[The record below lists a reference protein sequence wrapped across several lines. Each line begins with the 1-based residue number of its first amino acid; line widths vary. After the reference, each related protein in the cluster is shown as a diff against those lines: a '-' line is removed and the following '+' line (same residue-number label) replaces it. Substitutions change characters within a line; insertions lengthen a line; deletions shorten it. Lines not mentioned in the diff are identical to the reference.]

1 MAMSESP
8 GTNCRIICLIWYFE
22 RLCKVAFDQT
32 GIDAAPGGDCQ
43 HLGRII
49 EGVNVAEAK
58 CVQFLPRKTCSGPD
72 IKHPHCTIRNSGRK
86 KFAHQ
91 PGRQVAQSVEHGPVI
106 GLRPIAI
113 KPAGFLVI
121 GQIVGPLQQF
131 SGFGVDCR
139 RYSVGACHEAS
150 VSKFAR
156 QATSRLK
163 FRIGLKLQNVITTV
177 VPVFAL
183 IVLGFGAGR
192 FGFFVAGS
200 ARGLSTF
207 VFTFA
212 IPAMLFKAMVTLGIP
227 ASPPWGLWGAFFTT
241 VAIIWV
247 LAIAASH
254 VVTGLEGA
262 GGSSAALGSAFGNTV
277 MLGLPLGVA
286 HFGAAAVLP
295 MALIISIHLPV
306 QWFAATLLAQWGSR
320 SGKQQK
326 LSSLLRTLVKDLF
339 TNPIVL
345 ALLAGT
351 AWNLAGF
358 GLHSMADNIVSM
370 LAQAAVPAAL
380 FALGLSLARFGLMSS
395 GLAAAVLMFL
405 KLAVMPA
412 VAALLAFEVF
422 DLSMVQAGIVVLFAA
437 LPTGANAYIFAER
450 QAAAEAAV
458 SASVAAGTALSI
470 VTLSIVLALLP
481 QV

>member
-1 MAMSESP
+1 M
-8 GTNCRIICLIWYFE
+8 
-22 RLCKVAFDQT
+22 
-32 GIDAAPGGDCQ
+32 
-43 HLGRII
+43 
-49 EGVNVAEAK
+49 
-58 CVQFLPRKTCSGPD
+58 
-72 IKHPHCTIRNSGRK
+72 
-86 KFAHQ
+86 
-91 PGRQVAQSVEHGPVI
+91 
-106 GLRPIAI
+106 IA
-113 KPAGFLVI
+113 
-121 GQIVGPLQQF
+121 
-131 SGFGVDCR
+131 
-139 RYSVGACHEAS
+139 
-150 VSKFAR
+150 
-156 QATSRLK
+156 
-163 FRIGLKLQNVITTV
+163 TV

-192 FGFFVAGS
+192 FGFFVEGS

-254 VVTGLEGA
+254 FVAGLEGA
-262 GGSSAALGSAFGNTV
+262 GGSSAALGGAFGNTV

-286 HFGAAAVLP
+286 HFGTAALLP
-295 MALIISIHLPV
+295 MALIISLHLPV
-306 QWFAATLLAQWGSR
+306 QWFAATLLAQWGSQ
-320 SGKQQK
+320 GEKQGF
-326 LSSLLRTLVKDLF
+326 STLLRTLLKDLF

-351 AWNLAGF
+351 VWNLAGF
-358 GLHSMADNIVSM
+358 GLHPMVEKIVSM

-395 GLAAAVLMFL
+395 GIAAVVLMLL

-412 VAALLAFEVF
+412 IAAVLAFEVF
-422 DLSMVQAGIVVLFAA
+422 DLTTVQAGIVVLFAA

-450 QAAAEAAV
+450 RGAAEAAV
-458 SASVAAGTALSI
+458 SVSVAAGTALSI
-470 VTLSIVLALLP
+470 VTLSIVLALVP
-481 QV
+481 HA

>member
-1 MAMSESP
+1 M
-8 GTNCRIICLIWYFE
+8 
-22 RLCKVAFDQT
+22 
-32 GIDAAPGGDCQ
+32 
-43 HLGRII
+43 
-49 EGVNVAEAK
+49 
-58 CVQFLPRKTCSGPD
+58 
-72 IKHPHCTIRNSGRK
+72 
-86 KFAHQ
+86 
-91 PGRQVAQSVEHGPVI
+91 
-106 GLRPIAI
+106 
-113 KPAGFLVI
+113 
-121 GQIVGPLQQF
+121 
-131 SGFGVDCR
+131 
-139 RYSVGACHEAS
+139 
-150 VSKFAR
+150 
-156 QATSRLK
+156 
-163 FRIGLKLQNVITTV
+163 QNVITTV

-227 ASPPWGLWGAFFTT
+227 ASPPWGLWGAFFAT
-241 VAIIWV
+241 VAVIWV
-247 LAIAASH
+247 VAIAVSRFVA
-254 VVTGLEGA
+254 GLEGA
-262 GGSSAALGSAFGNTV
+262 GGSSAALGAAFGNTV

-286 HFGAAAVLP
+286 HFGTAAVLP

-306 QWFAATLLAQWGSR
+306 QWFAATLLAQWGSQDER
-320 SGKQQK
+320 QGVV
-326 LSSLLRTLVKDLF
+326 SLLRTLLKDLF

-358 GLHSMADNIVSM
+358 GLHPMADKVISM

-395 GLAAAVLMFL
+395 GLAASVLMCL

-412 VAALLAFEVF
+412 IAAVLAFQVF
-422 DLSMVQAGIVVLFAA
+422 DLTMVQAGIVVLFAA

-450 QAAAEAAV
+450 QDAAEAAV